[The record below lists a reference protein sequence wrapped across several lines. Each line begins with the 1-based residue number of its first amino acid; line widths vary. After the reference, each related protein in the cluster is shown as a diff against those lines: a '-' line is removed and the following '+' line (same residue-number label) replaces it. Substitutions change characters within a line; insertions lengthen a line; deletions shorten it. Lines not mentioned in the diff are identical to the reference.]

1 MAKIKFGMFMT
12 DARGKVGGQV
22 FSKNRGG
29 AYVRTKV
36 TPANGQTARQ
46 SYVRQLLGAI
56 SQSWSGLTQSAR
68 DSFDG
73 AVAQW
78 SKTDI
83 FGDIRNPTGKNLFT
97 RLNINLANSGQP
109 EILLAPEKLEMPFL
123 TATAIEYGGLDMLV
137 QSIVNTPGAVLVV
150 SATAPQSAGTNF
162 FRGKYRQIGFYPGA
176 TANAANLLPDY
187 VSKFGT
193 PASDA
198 NVSFEL
204 KWVLATGQTS
214 TPLFVKMVEA

>member
-46 SYVRQLLGAI
+46 SFVRQLLGAI
-56 SQSWSGLTQSAR
+56 SQSWSGLTQNAR

-109 EILLAPEKLEMPFL
+109 EILLAPEKIEMPFL
-123 TATAIEYGGLDMLV
+123 TATRVDFGGDDMFV
-137 QSIVNTPGAVLVV
+137 PGIVNTADAVLVV

-176 TANAANLLPDY
+176 DAEDVDLLPDY
-187 VSKFGT
+187 VAKFGT
-193 PASDA
+193 PAVGA

-204 KWVLATGQTS
+204 KWVLPTGQTS
-214 TPLFVKMVEA
+214 TPLFVKMFAA

>member
-12 DARGKVGGQV
+12 EARGKVGGTV

-36 TPANGQTARQ
+36 TPANGKTARQ
-46 SYVRQLLGAI
+46 SFVRQLLGAI
-56 SQSWSGLTQSAR
+56 SQSWSGLTQSER

-78 SKTDI
+78 SKTDV

-97 RLNINLANSGQP
+97 RLNINLVNSGQA
-109 EILLAPEKLEMPFL
+109 EILLAPAKAGMPFL
-123 TATAIEYGGLDMLV
+123 TATA
-137 QSIVNTPGAVLVV
+137 VNYNGAAMTIADIDNEASAVLVV

-176 TANAANLLPDY
+176 SVVTVDLFDDY

-193 PASDA
+193 PDTDV

-214 TPLFVKMVEA
+214 TPLFIKMIKV

>member
-46 SYVRQLLGAI
+46 SFVRQLLGAI

-97 RLNINLANSGQP
+97 RLNINLANSGQA
-109 EILLAPEKLEMPFL
+109 EILIAPDKVEMPLL
-123 TATAIEYGGLDMLV
+123 TASAVGNNGAEMNITD
-137 QSIVNTPGAVLVV
+137 IVNEPSAVLVV

-176 TANAANLLPDY
+176 TAENADLLPDY
-187 VSKFGT
+187 VAKFGT
-193 PASDA
+193 PAVDA

>member
-12 DARGKVGGQV
+12 DARGKVGGTV
-22 FSKNRGG
+22 FSKNRAG

-46 SYVRQLLGAI
+46 SFVRQLLGAI

-97 RLNINLANSGQP
+97 RLNINLANSGQA
-109 EILLAPEKLEMPFL
+109 EILFAPDKLEMPFL
-123 TATAIEYGGLDMLV
+123 TATDVAYDGSAML
-137 QSIVNTPGAVLVV
+137 ITGIANTAGAVLVV

-162 FRGKYRQIGFYPGA
+162 FRGKYRQIGYYAGA
-176 TANAANLLPDY
+176 TATTADLFDDY
-187 VSKFGT
+187 VAKFGV
-193 PASDA
+193 PATLA

-204 KWVLATGQTS
+204 KWVLPTGQTS
-214 TPLFVKMVEA
+214 TPLFVKMLEV

>member
-46 SYVRQLLGAI
+46 SFVRQLLGAI
-56 SQSWSGLTQSAR
+56 SQSWSGLPQSAR
-68 DSFDG
+68 DSFDA

-97 RLNINLANSGQP
+97 RLNINLINSGQA
-109 EILLAPEKLEMPFL
+109 EILLAPEKQEMPIL
-123 TATAIEYGGLDMLV
+123 EVEAVYNDAGVMDLQGI
-137 QSIVNTPGAVLVV
+137 SNIPGSKLVV

-162 FRGKYRQIGFYPGA
+162 FRGKFRQIGVYDGA
-176 TANAANLLPDY
+176 TLATATLQDNYEA
-187 VSKFGT
+187 KFGV
-193 PASDA
+193 PKPSA
-198 NVSFEL
+198 NVAFEL
-204 KWVLATGQTS
+204 KLVLPTGQTS
-214 TPLFVKMVEA
+214 TPLVVKMLAV

>member
-46 SYVRQLLGAI
+46 SFVRQLLGAI
-56 SQSWSGLTQSAR
+56 SQSWSGLTPSAR

-97 RLNINLANSGQP
+97 RLNINLVNSGQP
-109 EILLAPEKLEMPFL
+109 DILLAPDKVEMPFL
-123 TATAIEYGGLDMLV
+123 TATAVEYGGLDMLV

-150 SATAPQSAGTNF
+150 SATAPQSPGTNF
-162 FRGKYRQIGFYPGA
+162 FRGKYRQIGFYSGA

-193 PASDA
+193 PASGA

-204 KWVLATGQTS
+204 KWVLPTGQTS
-214 TPLFVKMVEA
+214 IPLFVKMVQA

>member
-12 DARGKVGGQV
+12 DARGKIGGQV

-46 SYVRQLLGAI
+46 SFVRQLLGAI

-97 RLNINLANSGQP
+97 RLNINLVNSGQP
-109 EILLAPEKLEMPFL
+109 EILLAPEKVEMPFL
-123 TATAIEYGGLDMLV
+123 TATGISYDVNEMTIQD
-137 QSIVNTPGAVLVV
+137 IVNTPGAVLVV

-162 FRGKYRQIGFYPGA
+162 FRGKYRQIGVYAGA
-176 TANAANLLPDY
+176 SVVTADLFDDY
-187 VSKFGT
+187 VGKFGT
-193 PASDA
+193 PAGDA

-214 TPLFVKMVEA
+214 TPLFVKMFEA

>member
-12 DARGKVGGQV
+12 DARGKIGGQV

-46 SYVRQLLGAI
+46 SFVRQLLGAI

-97 RLNINLANSGQP
+97 RLNINLVNSGQP
-109 EILLAPEKLEMPFL
+109 EILLAPDKVEMPFL
-123 TATAIEYGGLDMLV
+123 TATAVALDVDGMHI
-137 QSIVNTPGAVLVV
+137 QDIINTPGAVLVV
-150 SATAPQSAGTNF
+150 SATAPQSAGTKF

-176 TANAANLLPDY
+176 AVLTADLLPDY
-187 VSKFGT
+187 VAKFGV
-193 PASDA
+193 PAADA

-204 KWVLATGQTS
+204 KWVLPTGQTS
-214 TPLFVKMVEA
+214 TPLFIKMYEV

>member
-46 SYVRQLLGAI
+46 SFVRQLLGAI

-97 RLNINLANSGQP
+97 RLNINLVNSGQA
-109 EILLAPEKLEMPFL
+109 EILLAPEKVEMPFL
-123 TATAIEYGGLDMLV
+123 TATAIEYGGPDML
-137 QSIVNTPGAVLVV
+137 IGNIINTPGAVLVV

-162 FRGKYRQIGFYPGA
+162 FRGKYRQIGFYAGA
-176 TANAANLLPDY
+176 TATAIDLLPNY
-187 VSKFGT
+187 VAKFGV
-193 PASDA
+193 PALDA

-204 KWVLATGQTS
+204 KWVLATGQAS
-214 TPLFVKMVEA
+214 TPLYVKLLEV

>member
-46 SYVRQLLGAI
+46 SFVRQLLGAI

-97 RLNINLANSGQP
+97 RLNINLVNSGQA
-109 EILLAPEKLEMPFL
+109 EILVAPQKAEMPFVVATGIGYDGSEML
-123 TATAIEYGGLDMLV
+123 INDTENEPTAVM
-137 QSIVNTPGAVLVV
+137 VV
-150 SATAPQSAGTNF
+150 SATSPQSAGTNF

-176 TANAANLLPDY
+176 SIKTADLFDDY
-187 VSKFGT
+187 VAKFGIPDVT
-193 PASDA
+193 A

-214 TPLFVKMVEA
+214 TPLFVKMIEA

>member
-46 SYVRQLLGAI
+46 SFVRQLLGAI
-56 SQSWSGLTQSAR
+56 SQSWSGLPQSAR

-97 RLNINLANSGQP
+97 RLNINLANSGQA
-109 EILLAPEKLEMPFL
+109 EILLVPDKVEMPFL
-123 TATAIEYGGLDMLV
+123 TAKEVGYDGLVMLIKD
-137 QSIVNTPGAVLVV
+137 IVDTPGAVLVV

-162 FRGKYRQIGFYPGA
+162 FRGKYRQIGYYNGA
-176 TANAANLLPDY
+176 TVAAADLFNDY
-187 VSKFGT
+187 VSKFGV
-193 PASDA
+193 PAVDA

-204 KWVLATGQTS
+204 KWVLPTGQTS
-214 TPLFVKMVEA
+214 TPLIVKMIEM